1 LSGRVLLDEHA
12 DLIREAVKV
21 VAAELMELV
30 E

>member
-1 LSGRVLLDEHA
+1 VLLHEHA